1 MKDNLKK
8 NTIDLGVKL
17 GTILFIVTAIIYV
30 IDIKLFTDFTT
41 MLAYMVPALG
51 VSIYS
56 VISAKKIQ
64 NQIISFKEAFTAY
77 FLCIAIGYLIVTLG
91 NIVLFKFIDPS
102 AADLIHEEIMITSKE
117 MLENFGTPSEIVSAT
132 MDEMQNNHSFSYT
145 AIFQNYANALL
156 RNAIFGLL
164 VAAIFKKS

>member
-1 MKDNLKK
+1 VYCNWL
-8 NTIDLGVKL
+8 L
-17 GTILFIVTAIIYV
+17 
-30 IDIKLFTDFTT
+30 
-41 MLAYMVPALG
+41 
-51 VSIYS
+51 
-56 VISAKKIQ
+56 
-64 NQIISFKEAFTAY
+64 
-77 FLCIAIGYLIVTLG
+77 IATLG